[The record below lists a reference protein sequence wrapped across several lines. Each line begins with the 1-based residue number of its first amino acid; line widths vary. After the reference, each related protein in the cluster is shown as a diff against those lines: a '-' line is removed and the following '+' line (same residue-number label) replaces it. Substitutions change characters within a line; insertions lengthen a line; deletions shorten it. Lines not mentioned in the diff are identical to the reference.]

1 MKIALFF
8 SLCSETNP
16 KSVKDLNVKTVFE
29 LLQKRETL
37 QDIGTG
43 NVYRQGHK
51 DTGNKGKTTKCDH
64 IKLRHYERNKT
75 QRSHKSYI

>member
-1 MKIALFF
+1 MLK
-8 SLCSETNP
+8 LC
-16 KSVKDLNVKTVFE
+16 LNYYK
-29 LLQKRETL
+29 KRETL

-64 IKLRHYERNKT
+64 IKLRHYERNKN

>member
-1 MKIALFF
+1 MLK
-8 SLCSETNP
+8 LC
-16 KSVKDLNVKTVFE
+16 LNYYK
-29 LLQKRETL
+29 KRETL
-37 QDIGTG
+37 QDIRMG

-64 IKLRHYERNKT
+64 IKLRHYERSKT